1 MEFLI
6 QFWRNLKKD
15 SVESDKYEGKNVLL
29 VFTVVGL
36 FFHGSRSEF
45 LADPDPDLGKKVRS
59 GSGIRK
65 KSSIWIR
72 KKPGSKKL
80 LFFSFSN
87 FYFTK
92 K

>member
-45 LADPDPDLGKKVRS
+45 LADPDPDSGKKV
-59 GSGIRK
+59 
-65 KSSIWIR
+65 
-72 KKPGSKKL
+72 
-80 LFFSFSN
+80 
-87 FYFTK
+87 
-92 K
+92 